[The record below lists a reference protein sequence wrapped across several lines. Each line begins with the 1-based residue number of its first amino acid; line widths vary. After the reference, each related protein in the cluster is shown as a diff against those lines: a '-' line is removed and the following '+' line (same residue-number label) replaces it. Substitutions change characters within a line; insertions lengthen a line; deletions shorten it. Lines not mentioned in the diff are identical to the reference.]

1 MRNTGSSRTAMRW
14 RSSEPSIGTGDP
26 SHQWTVIGRQCVRLA
41 CVVGVI
47 VVAGACARAS
57 YTAPYQSARLNTFTV
72 RDDSE
77 AALRGECERLLSE
90 RTPATGEALLKLEV
104 AATGAVTE
112 AQITRSSGDAK
123 VDDIFGKAA
132 ARLQFDPM
140 PDKTTARIKMGF
152 SCAPGT
158 AVTTMSLVSG

>member
-1 MRNTGSSRTAMRW
+1 MRNTGSSRTGMPW
-14 RSSEPSIGTGDP
+14 RLSEPSIGTGEP
-26 SHQWTVIGRQCVRLA
+26 RHQLSVIRRQFFRVA
-41 CVVGVI
+41 IVGGVI
-47 VVAGACARAS
+47 LAGACARPS

-77 AALRGECERLLSE
+77 AALRGECERLLTE
-90 RTPATGEALLKLEV
+90 RTPATGEAMLKLEV

-112 AQITRSSGDAK
+112 AQITRSSGDAR